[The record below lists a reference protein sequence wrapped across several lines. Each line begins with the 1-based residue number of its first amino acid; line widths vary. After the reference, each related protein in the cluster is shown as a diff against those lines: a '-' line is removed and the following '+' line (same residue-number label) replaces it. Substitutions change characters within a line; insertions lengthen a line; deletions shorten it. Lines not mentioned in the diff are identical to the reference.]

1 MAISSFPF
9 FFFLRTIKRTRKMKE
24 AHIFMSLRNHRIVS
38 SFLILRAHFSKKMAS
53 MIYTRPSNVGI
64 SFIYLMCTVTW
75 EEEKTTFKSAAFH
88 LIFGDFWRTYLFES
102 AYLIWPT
109 SRRIIFGRLFAFSSW
124 NDDSRMLAWHVRVTK
139 WWSLGSH
146 IMRIQFRLSGI
157 MPVWKRIQ
165 GSLDLIPIWR
175 FRLLPLCIVP
185 WCRMFSFGWWREGRR
200 NFAIFK
206 NESCAVRNFH
216 N

>member
-9 FFFLRTIKRTRKMKE
+9 FFSSHDKKDEKNERS
-24 AHIFMSLRNHRIVS
+24 AHIYVS
-38 SFLILRAHFSKKMAS
+38 SESSNCLLVSHSQGTFFEKMAS
-53 MIYTRPSNVGI
+53 MIYIRPSNVGI

-75 EEEKTTFKSAAFH
+75 EEEKTTFTSAAFH

-146 IMRIQFRLSGI
+146 IMRIHFRLSGI
-157 MPVWKRIQ
+157 MPIWKRIQ
-165 GSLDLIPIWR
+165 GGLDLIPIWR